1 MVKVQTYQELL
12 TYLNGLGIVHPSKP
26 IGWRQQDL
34 CSFADD
40 LQVLA
45 GEYPFSIHYHRAKTQ
60 KNARYGVHFTV
71 NGRTWALPYDA
82 RSSRPPREVDA
93 GK

>member
-26 IGWRQQDL
+26 IGWRQKDL

-60 KNARYGVHFTV
+60 KNARYGLRFTV

-82 RSSRPPREVDA
+82 RSNRPPREVSA
-93 GK
+93 GL